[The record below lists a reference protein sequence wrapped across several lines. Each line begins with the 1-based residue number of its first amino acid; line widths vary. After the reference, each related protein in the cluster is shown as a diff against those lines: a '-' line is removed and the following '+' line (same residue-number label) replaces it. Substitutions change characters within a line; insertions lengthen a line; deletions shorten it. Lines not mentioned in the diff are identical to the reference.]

1 MRRNEV
7 KIELSSGKN
16 ILFYQSITDANDRRV
31 HEHHHAEIELS
42 LCCTG
47 SGIYTINGRQYTM
60 APNDVIILAGDEP
73 HYFIKISDNEPL
85 TMFNLRFD
93 PMLLWSENELVWLI
107 RFFIDPA
114 CRHKNKIEAYH
125 PAAEQI
131 RSLFI
136 KIHNEITKKKSGY
149 ELMVKM
155 LVVNILIIIDR
166 LYPDTSASYR
176 LDGFSNTFNQL
187 EKAIVFINENIEN
200 NITLDMIAQTVSMNK
215 TYFSTIFKKFNGISL
230 WDYIT
235 IKRVDRAVELLK
247 TTNLTKIDIA
257 LKCGFNSS
265 ANFYKSFKRITGKNP
280 SFFTQNNKK

>member
-1 MRRNEV
+1 
-7 KIELSSGKN
+7 
-16 ILFYQSITDANDRRV
+16 
-31 HEHHHAEIELS
+31 
-42 LCCTG
+42 
-47 SGIYTINGRQYTM
+47 
-60 APNDVIILAGDEP
+60 
-73 HYFIKISDNEPL
+73 
-85 TMFNLRFD
+85 
-93 PMLLWSENELVWLI
+93 
-107 RFFIDPA
+107 
-114 CRHKNKIEAYH
+114 
-125 PAAEQI
+125 
-131 RSLFI
+131 
-136 KIHNEITKKKSGY
+136 
-149 ELMVKM
+149 MVKM

>member
-136 KIHNEITKKKSGY
+136 KIHNEITKKK
-149 ELMVKM
+149 
-155 LVVNILIIIDR
+155 
-166 LYPDTSASYR
+166 A
-176 LDGFSNTFNQL
+176 
-187 EKAIVFINENIEN
+187 
-200 NITLDMIAQTVSMNK
+200 DMN
-215 TYFSTIFKKFNGISL
+215 L
-230 WDYIT
+230 WS
-235 IKRVDRAVELLK
+235 
-247 TTNLTKIDIA
+247 
-257 LKCGFNSS
+257 KC
-265 ANFYKSFKRITGKNP
+265 
-280 SFFTQNNKK
+280 